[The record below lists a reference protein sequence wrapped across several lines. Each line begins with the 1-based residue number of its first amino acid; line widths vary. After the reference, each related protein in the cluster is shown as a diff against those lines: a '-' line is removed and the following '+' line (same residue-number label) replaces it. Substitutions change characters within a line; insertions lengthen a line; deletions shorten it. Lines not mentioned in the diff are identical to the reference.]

1 MRLRVDC
8 PPTFPVIWAAEVLH
22 SEALAEDQIRGGS
35 DLIVQPARGLS
46 GTITP
51 VDKGYCCGAG
61 DENRTRMASLE
72 DETRE
77 ALARRFPF
85 MQRKELTLISP
96 E

>member
-1 MRLRVDC
+1 
-8 PPTFPVIWAAEVLH
+8 
-22 SEALAEDQIRGGS
+22 
-35 DLIVQPARGLS
+35 
-46 GTITP
+46 
-51 VDKGYCCGAG
+51 
-61 DENRTRMASLE
+61 MASLE

>member
-1 MRLRVDC
+1 MTTHGPLV
-8 PPTFPVIWAAEVLH
+8 AH
-22 SEALAEDQIRGGS
+22 

-51 VDKGYCCGAG
+51 VDKGCCCGAG

-72 DETRE
+72 GETEE
-77 ALARRFPF
+77 ALARRFAYL
-85 MQRKELTLISP
+85 QRKRLTTASH